1 MSIVTLTNITVLDNP
16 TKATNPFQ
24 FDITFE
30 CIAALAQ
37 DLEFKIIYVGSAE
50 DDKYDQVLDA
60 IMVGPVPPGINKFV
74 FQAEAPNF
82 AAIPAAEVLGVTVV
96 LIVCSYAGREFIRVG
111 YYLNN
116 EYETEEMRLS
126 PPESLCLERVVRNIL
141 AERPRVTKI
150 PIQWDDQIDPEA
162 VPPPEQWPQS
172 GEAEEGESE
181 NDAEF
186 EEEEDEEEEDAE
198 FGEEVLMAE

>member
-30 CIAALAQ
+30 CIAALSQ

-74 FQAEAPNF
+74 FQVDAPNF
-82 AAIPAAEVLGVTVV
+82 AVACLWK
-96 LIVCSYAGREFIRVG
+96 IRT
-111 YYLNN
+111 LWS
-116 EYETEEMRLS
+116 R
-126 PPESLCLERVVRNIL
+126 
-141 AERPRVTKI
+141 
-150 PIQWDDQIDPEA
+150 
-162 VPPPEQWPQS
+162 
-172 GEAEEGESE
+172 
-181 NDAEF
+181 
-186 EEEEDEEEEDAE
+186 
-198 FGEEVLMAE
+198 